1 MNFEEYLNETLNE
14 GPLAKIGGALAIA
27 ANVFGGPIED
37 AYDDARDVN
46 KPLIAAT
53 SALVNTVKGGQKATA
68 ALFKLIKRLKD
79 EDSKEELIDYGAE
92 ISTISPVRKGGIRSQ
107 FVIPI
112 GQDKKEVEDKALE
125 VLKMVEDHGK
135 EDMNKLGDIVVEK
148 IDVDGNDWFIAY
160 PENADL
166 AYLLN
171 QRIRGM

>member
-14 GPLAKIGGALAIA
+14 GPLSRTLGALAIA
-27 ANVFGGPIED
+27 GSVFGGPIED

-112 GQDKKEVEDKALE
+112 GQDKKEVEDKASE